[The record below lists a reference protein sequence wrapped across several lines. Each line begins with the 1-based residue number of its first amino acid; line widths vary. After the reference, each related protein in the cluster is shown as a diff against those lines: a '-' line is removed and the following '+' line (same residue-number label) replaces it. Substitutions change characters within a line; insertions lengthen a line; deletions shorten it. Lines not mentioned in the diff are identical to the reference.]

1 MTTTYDFEQAK
12 AHFATK
18 LAFTTGTHELQGMI
32 ERGDDIIIVDVRL
45 PSDYRQGH
53 IPGAINL
60 PNGKWYNPV
69 GLSKDKLNVLY
80 CYSQTC
86 HLAAQAALELTAQGF
101 PVMEMEGGFAT
112 WAEGGYPVE
121 SSGRAVKQA
130 EG

>member
-12 AHFATK
+12 AHFTAK

-101 PVMEMEGGFAT
+101 PVIEMEGGFAT
-112 WAEGGYPVE
+112 WAEGGYLVE
-121 SSGRAVKQA
+121 SSVRAVKQA